1 MLCLDDTAV
10 HAWVRGTLAV
20 EREVVWE
27 HLDQCSLCRELIL
40 TIGELDWTGQEVGR
54 YRVLERIGSGAMGEV
69 YRAND
74 PDLHRDVA
82 IKLVRSGGSEQRLL
96 REAQAMAQLAHPHVI
111 RVYDVGTVADKLFL
125 AMELVTGQTLAEWFR
140 EDHGWRAVVRVMLQA
155 GRGLAAAHAAGLV
168 HGDFKPSNVLVA
180 GDGRVC
186 VTDFGLAR
194 SSDPSSAANGSTA
207 SDATGVAG
215 TPAYMAAEQFAGAAA
230 TASSDQ
236 FGFCAALYEGLYG
249 KRPFAGPDVAALRA
263 AVTAG
268 APKFPPRPRLPSR
281 LIRALRRGLAPDPA
295 KRFAS
300 LTELLAELDR
310 AARRRNRVVA
320 AGAVGVVGLAAA
332 LAWAGSARGPHC
344 DLGASEV
351 AGVWNGNVRD
361 QALGAFAGS
370 RLPYALVSFSAATA
384 ALDRY
389 AATWTSAY
397 DDTCAATR
405 VRDVQS
411 ETLLDLRMEC
421 LRRRKQELGALA
433 TAFAAADPAIV
444 RGSVDAVGALPPV
457 AACAEVAS
465 LQELEH
471 RPADP
476 ELRRRVAI
484 TEHELASCRA
494 MLDSGRYHEAAGC
507 VHGMTV
513 IARDFHYDPL
523 DAEAELLEGQAT
535 TRLRDWDRAEAALTR
550 ALLAAETG
558 HDSRTRAQALTW
570 LVAVSAERST
580 FAEGHQH
587 LDQAA
592 ALVKGLDDDPDLT
605 ASLAL
610 NQGLLLMR
618 ESKLDAATEALG
630 RAIALR
636 EKLSGPNDARVA
648 EPLGVLATVQLMRKQ
663 YPEARAT
670 IDRTLAIQRA
680 TLGDSHPAIGKTLNT
695 LAQLQMRTGDL
706 EGALATQRRSY
717 DLLVAAYGEAHRDV
731 VVSLGTGAA
740 AYMFSGKYAEA
751 EPFARRSAEQMEKVA
766 GPDSPDTA
774 TALQTYSAVLSRLG
788 KPDEALELDRRVLA
802 IREKALGP
810 EHLLTTQAEV
820 NLAMALR
827 LKSRCSDALPLL
839 DAALAART
847 KQLPA
852 NHPDILRV
860 LQTTADCQVDLG
872 HASDAVATFE
882 RVVAGVNATPRRS
895 ADDHVTHAMAEYGL
909 ARALWDS
916 HGSHARATSLARD
929 AKTELDALEDK
940 RAADVATWASHRHV
954 AL

>member
-27 HLDQCSLCRELIL
+27 HLDQCSMCRELIL

-54 YRVLERIGSGAMGEV
+54 YRVIERIGSGAMGEV

-125 AMELVTGQTLAEWFR
+125 AMELVKGDTLAEWFR
-140 EDHGWRAVVRVMLQA
+140 KDHGWRAVVRVMLQA

-180 GDGRVC
+180 DDGRVC

-194 SSDPSSAANGSTA
+194 SSDPSAPTGSAA

-249 KRPFAGPDVAALRA
+249 KRPFAGPDVTALRA

-268 APKFPPRPRLPSR
+268 TPKFPPRPRVPGR

-295 KRFAS
+295 KRFGS
-300 LTELLAELDR
+300 MTELLGELDR

-320 AGAVGVVGLAAA
+320 AAAIGAVGLAAA
-332 LAWAGSARGPHC
+332 LAWTGTARGPHC
-344 DLGASEV
+344 DLGAGEV
-351 AGVWNGNVRD
+351 AGVWNGNVRER
-361 QALGAFAGS
+361 ALGAFAGS
-370 RLPYALVSFSAATA
+370 RLPYALVSFAAAST

-433 TAFAAADPAIV
+433 AAFVVADPATV

-457 AACAEVAS
+457 AACSEVAS
-465 LQELEH
+465 LQELER

-476 ELRRRVAI
+476 ELRKNVAI
-484 TEHELASCRA
+484 AERELAGCGA
-494 MLDSGRYHEAAGC
+494 QLDSGSYREAAAC
-507 VHGMTV
+507 LTAVTS
-513 IARDFHYDPL
+513 IAHSLGYGPL
-523 DAEAELLEGQAT
+523 VAEAELLAGKAAIP
-535 TRLRDWDRAEAALTR
+535 LRDWAGADAALTR
-550 ALLAAETG
+550 AVLAAETSR
-558 HDSRTRAQALTW
+558 DSRTRARALTT
-570 LVAVSAERST
+570 LVAISAERSA
-580 FAEGHQH
+580 FADGHKD

-592 ALVKGLDDDPDLT
+592 AVIKGLDDDQDLT

-636 EKLSGPNDARVA
+636 EKLSGPNNARVA
-648 EPLGVLATVQLMRKQ
+648 EPLGVLATVQLMRRQ

-706 EGALATQRRSY
+706 AGALATQKRSY

-731 VVSLGTGAA
+731 VVSLGTGAQ
-740 AYMFSGKYAEA
+740 AYMFSGKYADA

-788 KPDEALELDRRVLA
+788 KTDQALELDRRVYA

-810 EHLLTTQAEV
+810 DHLLTTQAEV

-827 LKSRCSDALPLL
+827 LKSQCSDALPLL

-909 ARALWDS
+909 ARALWDAN
-916 HGSHARATSLARD
+916 GSHPRAIGLARD
-929 AKTELDALEDK
+929 AKAELDALKDK
-940 RAADVATWASHRHV
+940 RAADVATWATHRHV
-954 AL
+954 TL